1 MFMMTT
7 AAARMTMTTTATATM
22 MMMMI
27 SNDVMAGVSLPE
39 NPFLQ
44 TPIIPVV
51 AASG

>member
-7 AAARMTMTTTATATM
+7 AAARMTMTTTATMT
-22 MMMMI
+22 MMMI

>member
-7 AAARMTMTTTATATM
+7 AAARMTMTTTATMT
-22 MMMMI
+22 MMMI
-27 SNDVMAGVSLPE
+27 STDVMAGVSLPE